1 MKMQE
6 TCGSSKSHKNA
17 QNFEIFPGKN
27 LSFVDVESVPSL
39 LPCEL
44 GRPPERME
52 GRTGPFR
59 IEPGEGKEK
68 YKSSGTWK
76 ELNMDM
82 SFLAAKVKRETEF
95 RVRWEIQHTFTST
108 FVTHWSRGCVGEK
121 IHKCHSQAGAYGAW
135 ELLGPLTCLL
145 PWW

>member
-1 MKMQE
+1 MIMQE

-44 GRPPERME
+44 GRPPERTE
-52 GRTGPFR
+52 GQTGPFR

-68 YKSSGTWK
+68 YKSSGT
-76 ELNMDM
+76 
-82 SFLAAKVKRETEF
+82 
-95 RVRWEIQHTFTST
+95 
-108 FVTHWSRGCVGEK
+108 
-121 IHKCHSQAGAYGAW
+121 
-135 ELLGPLTCLL
+135 
-145 PWW
+145 